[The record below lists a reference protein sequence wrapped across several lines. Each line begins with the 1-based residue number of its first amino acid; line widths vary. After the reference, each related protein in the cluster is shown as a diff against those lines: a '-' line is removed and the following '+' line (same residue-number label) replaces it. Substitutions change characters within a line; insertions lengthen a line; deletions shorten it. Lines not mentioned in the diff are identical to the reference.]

1 MVPRGARGCGCS
13 GHPAF
18 PTPSVFLGEWF
29 MHNSGAARREIADWR
44 PKLFWLLKN

>member
-1 MVPRGARGCGCS
+1 VQRAPGIPHA
-13 GHPAF
+13 
-18 PTPSVFLGEWF
+18 SVFLGEWF